1 MPRAGSSV
9 VLSMDYKRSLLLFSQ
24 LLRTMEQ
31 LHRWGSCV
39 TLVGYLDSARMV
51 RREEMHI
58 NSRIRD
64 AVRSKRVGWSFTRLL
79 SLLSVGKERAL
90 VEFAVSSDKFLAF

>member
-1 MPRAGSSV
+1 
-9 VLSMDYKRSLLLFSQ
+9 
-24 LLRTMEQ
+24 
-31 LHRWGSCV
+31 
-39 TLVGYLDSARMV
+39 MV

-79 SLLSVGKERAL
+79 SLLSVGKERSL
-90 VEFAVSSDKFLAF
+90 VEFAGSSDKFLAF